1 MDISQRNLLELA
13 MSSLPTGLF
22 ICDRDGIIRFI
33 NDAYAN
39 YLRVRPEDAM
49 GRHITD
55 FIPDSGIPAVIA
67 SGEPELGAWRSI
79 QGSERKILV
88 NRIPLRD
95 QDGHVIGAFSL
106 TLFDTPEQMQ
116 ALLQRVDFLDKKVNS
131 YARRIKS
138 ALRAS
143 HTINSIL
150 GNSPAIT
157 AFKSYLLRYARTE
170 SPVLILGATGT
181 GKELAAS
188 AIHMASNRPDGPF
201 VSINCAAI
209 PKELFE
215 SEVFGYVPGAFSG
228 AHKDGKIGQIELAD
242 QGTLFL
248 DEVGDLPLHAQV
260 KLLRVLEEKTLS
272 RRGSSQPGA
281 VDFRLVAATNR
292 DLKKMIAAGTFR
304 EDLYYRLRVVPL
316 HLPPLRERG
325 GDLDLLLAAFTE
337 RLCRVHACKAPVY
350 APETMERLRRY
361 PWPGNVRELRNF
373 AERMVILFGGK
384 TVLPVDLPP
393 EMTPQ
398 GKPEPSAEAA
408 SAACEP
414 AFLPQSAVLGPD
426 LDFKKAR
433 AVFEARYLEAKLH
446 ECGGNI
452 TRLAE
457 TIGLER
463 SYLHR
468 KLKGYGISSE

>member
-1 MDISQRNLLELA
+1 M
-13 MSSLPTGLF
+13 
-22 ICDRDGIIRFI
+22 
-33 NDAYAN
+33 AN
-39 YLRVRPEDAM
+39 
-49 GRHITD
+49 
-55 FIPDSGIPAVIA
+55 
-67 SGEPELGAWRSI
+67 
-79 QGSERKILV
+79 
-88 NRIPLRD
+88 N
-95 QDGHVIGAFSL
+95 
-106 TLFDTPEQMQ
+106 
-116 ALLQRVDFLDKKVNS
+116 
-131 YARRIKS
+131 
-138 ALRAS
+138 
-143 HTINSIL
+143 
-150 GNSPAIT
+150 
-157 AFKSYLLRYARTE
+157 
-170 SPVLILGATGT
+170 
-181 GKELAAS
+181 
-188 AIHMASNRPDGPF
+188 
-201 VSINCAAI
+201 
-209 PKELFE
+209 
-215 SEVFGYVPGAFSG
+215 
-228 AHKDGKIGQIELAD
+228 
-242 QGTLFL
+242 GTLFL
-248 DEVGDLPLHAQV
+248 DEIGDMSLKTQAKILRILQEQSFERVGGTRTIKVDV
-260 KLLRVLEEKTLS
+260 RVI
-272 RRGSSQPGA
+272 
-281 VDFRLVAATNR
+281 AATNKN
-292 DLKKMIAAGTFR
+292 LEEAIAAGTFR

-398 GKPEPSAEAA
+398 GKPEPSVETA

-414 AFLPQSAVLGPD
+414 AFLPQSAVLDPD

>member
-1 MDISQRNLLELA
+1 MAVKQKILIVDDEANLLEVLA
-13 MSSLPTGLF
+13 VALENMGYGTVTAETAEEALAVLEEREVHLVLSDLRLPGLSGRELMEKVKAANPDLPVV
-22 ICDRDGIIRFI
+22 IMT
-33 NDAYAN
+33 AYAS
-39 YLRVRPEDAM
+39 LKE
-49 GRHITD
+49 
-55 FIPDSGIPAVIA
+55 AVEIIK
-67 SGEPELGAWRSI
+67 E
-79 QGSERKILV
+79 
-88 NRIPLRD
+88 
-95 QDGHVIGAFSL
+95 GAFDYTVKPFEL
-106 TLFDTPEQMQ
+106 D
-116 ALLQRVDFLDKKVNS
+116 ALE
-131 YARRIKS
+131 ATIAS
-138 ALRAS
+138 ALRYYALGRDNRDLREQLQTAS
-143 HTINSIL
+143 A
-150 GNSPAIT
+150 GQFVGQSPAYL
-157 AFKSYLLRYARTE
+157 ALLRNVREVSA
-170 SPVLILGATGT
+170 SSANVLITGESGT
-181 GKELAAS
+181 GKEVVAK
-188 AIHMASNRPDGPF
+188 AIHYGGPRAKAPL
-201 VSINCAAI
+201 VTINCAAI
-209 PKELFE
+209 PEQLLESELF
-215 SEVFGYVPGAFSG
+215 GHARGAFTG
-228 AHKDGKIGQIELAD
+228 ATSNRKGRFAQADG
-242 QGTLFL
+242 GTLFL
-248 DEVGDLPLHAQV
+248 DEIGDMSLKTQAKILRILQEQSFERVGGTRTIKVDV
-260 KLLRVLEEKTLS
+260 RVI
-272 RRGSSQPGA
+272 
-281 VDFRLVAATNR
+281 AATNKN
-292 DLKKMIAAGTFR
+292 LEEAIAAGTFR

>member
-228 AHKDGKIGQIELAD
+228 AHKDGKSGRSNWPIRAPCSSTKWGIFPC
-242 QGTLFL
+242 T
-248 DEVGDLPLHAQV
+248 
-260 KLLRVLEEKTLS
+260 
-272 RRGSSQPGA
+272 RRSSCSGCWRRKPSPA
-281 VDFRLVAATNR
+281 RIVAAPGRGFPACRR
-292 DLKKMIAAGTFR
+292 DQPRPQKN
-304 EDLYYRLRVVPL
+304 D
-316 HLPPLRERG
+316 RG
-325 GDLDLLLAAFTE
+325 GDVPRRPVLPHQPHDPQPSAPE
-337 RLCRVHACKAPVY
+337 RARRGHPPDRARCPQPHGGRGSPVY
-350 APETMERLRRY
+350 GKRHERAHALS
-361 PWPGNVRELRNF
+361 V
-373 AERMVILFGGK
+373 
-384 TVLPVDLPP
+384 
-393 EMTPQ
+393 
-398 GKPEPSAEAA
+398 
-408 SAACEP
+408 
-414 AFLPQSAVLGPD
+414 
-426 LDFKKAR
+426 AR
-433 AVFEARYLEAKLH
+433 QH
-446 ECGGNI
+446 P
-452 TRLAE
+452 
-457 TIGLER
+457 
-463 SYLHR
+463 
-468 KLKGYGISSE
+468 

>member
-1 MDISQRNLLELA
+1 MYTILIVDDEANLLEVLA
-13 MSSLPTGLF
+13 VALENMGYDTVTAETAEEALAVLEEREVHLVLSDLRLPGLSGRELMEKVKAANPDLPVV
-22 ICDRDGIIRFI
+22 IMT
-33 NDAYAN
+33 AYAS
-39 YLRVRPEDAM
+39 LKE
-49 GRHITD
+49 
-55 FIPDSGIPAVIA
+55 AVEIIK
-67 SGEPELGAWRSI
+67 E
-79 QGSERKILV
+79 
-88 NRIPLRD
+88 
-95 QDGHVIGAFSL
+95 GAFDYTVKPFEL
-106 TLFDTPEQMQ
+106 D
-116 ALLQRVDFLDKKVNS
+116 ALE
-131 YARRIKS
+131 ATIAS
-138 ALRAS
+138 ALRYYALGRDNRDLREQLQTAS
-143 HTINSIL
+143 A
-150 GNSPAIT
+150 GQFVGQSPAYL
-157 AFKSYLLRYARTE
+157 ALLRNVREVSA
-170 SPVLILGATGT
+170 SSANVLITGESGT
-181 GKELAAS
+181 GKEVVAK
-188 AIHMASNRPDGPF
+188 AIHYGGPRAKAPL
-201 VSINCAAI
+201 VTINCAAI
-209 PKELFE
+209 PEQLLESELF
-215 SEVFGYVPGAFSG
+215 GHARGAFTG
-228 AHKDGKIGQIELAD
+228 ATSNRKGRFAQADG
-242 QGTLFL
+242 GTLFL
-248 DEVGDLPLHAQV
+248 DEIGDMSLKTQAKILRILQEQSFERVGGTRTIKVDV
-260 KLLRVLEEKTLS
+260 RVI
-272 RRGSSQPGA
+272 
-281 VDFRLVAATNR
+281 AATNKN
-292 DLKKMIAAGTFR
+292 LEEAIAAGTFR